1 MLSLWMGV
9 NFLFDRI
16 RFVDFSLVGAW
27 QCRSHCLHS
36 LLFPSPSISLT
47 LTLTLPLILA
57 FTLTLPVLYFSLSHL
72 YFPFSLFPWLLIPS
86 FILIHI
92 HILTTLPTLLSLSLF
107 PGHHITSHHIY
118 YSSF

>member
-9 NFLFDRI
+9 NYLFDRI
-16 RFVDFSLVGAW
+16 RFVDFSLVGDW

-36 LLFPSPSISLT
+36 LPFPPPTIS
-47 LTLTLPLILA
+47 LTLPLILA
-57 FTLTLPVLYFSLSHL
+57 FTLTLPVLYFSLSHVC
-72 YFPFSLFPWLLIPS
+72 FPFSLFPWLLIPS

-107 PGHHITSHHIY
+107 SGHHITSHHIY
-118 YSSF
+118 YSSFWAR